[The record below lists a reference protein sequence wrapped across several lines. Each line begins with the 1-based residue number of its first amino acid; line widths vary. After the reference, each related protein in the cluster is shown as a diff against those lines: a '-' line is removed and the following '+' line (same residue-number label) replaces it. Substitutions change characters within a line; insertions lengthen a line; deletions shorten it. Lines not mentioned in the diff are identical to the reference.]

1 VSITEPPTV
10 ILRLL
15 LTLTPEAV
23 RSVIDVVDASDPSP
37 GAGLRIAPRPPSA
50 FEPTWAITVEPE
62 PQPGD
67 VVVEADQ
74 ARVFVDPD
82 AAAQLENAV
91 LDAHVHANPD
101 ETHFVV
107 QLS

>member
-1 VSITEPPTV
+1 M
-10 ILRLL
+10 

-23 RSVIDVVDASDPSP
+23 RAVIGVVDASDPSP
-37 GAGLRIAPRPPSA
+37 GAGLRIAAGPPSA
-50 FEPTWAITVEPE
+50 FEPTWDITVEPE

-74 ARVFVDPD
+74 ARVFVDAD
-82 AAAQLENAV
+82 AAPQLENAV
-91 LDAHVHANPD
+91 LDAHVHADSD

-107 QLS
+107 HLG